1 MKIGILTLPLQANY
15 GGILQAYALQ
25 TVIEQMGHQVRVI
38 VKSRYRRVPEWK
50 KIFLYPSRIVRKLL
64 FNRHLAVREESTFNN
79 LLDKLKNKQKYTD
92 VFVNKYIHTL
102 PIERFSEL
110 KESDFDA
117 FVVGSDQIWRT
128 KYAESMMQST
138 KDAYLYFARKWKNLK
153 RVAYA
158 ASFGTDEWEYSDE
171 NTIICRTLIQQFDAV
186 SIREQSGIYLCKK
199 YLHYDN
205 AVCMIDPSM
214 LLNKE
219 DYMQLIEKTKSDSFN
234 GNIFS
239 YFLDNNENTL
249 QIEKFA
255 EKIYGSKVFR
265 LKENEIEEPFA
276 PLKPVEYWFRAFHDA
291 EVVIT
296 DSFHACAFSIIFNKP
311 FWVIGNEAR
320 GFARFSSLLKLFG
333 LEDRLIVDMQDIRT
347 NKKIDWISINQKR
360 ESLVEKS
367 LLFLNDN
374 LG

>member
-367 LLFLNDN
+367 L
-374 LG
+374 

>member
-1 MKIGILTLPLQANY
+1 M
-15 GGILQAYALQ
+15 
-25 TVIEQMGHQVRVI
+25 
-38 VKSRYRRVPEWK
+38 
-50 KIFLYPSRIVRKLL
+50 
-64 FNRHLAVREESTFNN
+64 
-79 LLDKLKNKQKYTD
+79 
-92 VFVNKYIHTL
+92 
-102 PIERFSEL
+102 
-110 KESDFDA
+110 
-117 FVVGSDQIWRT
+117 
-128 KYAESMMQST
+128 
-138 KDAYLYFARKWKNLK
+138 
-153 RVAYA
+153 
-158 ASFGTDEWEYSDE
+158 
-171 NTIICRTLIQQFDAV
+171 
-186 SIREQSGIYLCKK
+186 
-199 YLHYDN
+199 
-205 AVCMIDPSM
+205 
-214 LLNKE
+214 
-219 DYMQLIEKTKSDSFN
+219 
-234 GNIFS
+234 
-239 YFLDNNENTL
+239 DNNENTL